1 MKVLANGPSAVALS
15 YIPMHR
21 IRRGNGLRS
30 DFFQL
35 ERPSSKY
42 AARQNIILD
51 GIFPDAQLLVS
62 TILIFELVFHFRITP
77 FFHHSNTSPLHYSI
91 TPFPFHSFTFSS
103 PKLSRATSRSLVNR
117 AAAAPSIAR

>member
-42 AARQNIILD
+42 AARQNIIMD

-77 FFHHSNTSPLHYSI
+77 FFHYSI
-91 TPFPFHSFTFSS
+91 TPLLHSPFTVS
-103 PKLSRATSRSLVNR
+103 PSLHQNYRGRRAG
-117 AAAAPSIAR
+117 PW